1 MSQLQPRQEVILR
14 AIVLEY
20 VGGAEPVAS
29 ELITS
34 KYELGVKSATIRNEM
49 ADMSEMGY
57 LEQPHTSAGR
67 VPSDR
72 GYRYFVDYLMKPLEP
87 VSDAKSRV
95 SDAAS
100 QGEALQGLLRETTRA
115 LSRATHL
122 LSAATTIRDG
132 AITVRSP
139 LVSAIGPHQALLVLP
154 LSNGDVKNRG
164 IECPPGLTLE
174 EIGAANEALREHV
187 TGKTLRQIQRA
198 KPPAG
203 GRSPAHDKFLGI
215 VWASLRSIARELTRG
230 HLISEGEE
238 FLFGQP
244 EFQRELPL
252 LSDLID
258 KLKESDILFD
268 ALAAPGENATTVTI
282 GRENRHSDLQRL
294 SVIRQSFYVGQNEV
308 GTIAIVGPTRMP
320 YEAGIPL
327 VNFTAKA
334 LSEAL
339 TRHFG

>member
-1 MSQLQPRQEVILR
+1 MTDLAPRQQVILR

-20 VGGAEPVAS
+20 VSGAEPVAS
-29 ELITS
+29 ELLTS
-34 KYELGVKSATIRNEM
+34 KYDLGVKSATVRNEM
-49 ADMSEMGY
+49 AEMSEMGF

-67 VPSDR
+67 VPSDM
-72 GYRYFVDYLMKPLEP
+72 GYRFFVDHLIKPIEP
-87 VSDAKSRV
+87 ESATKGTVKK
-95 SDAAS
+95 AS
-100 QGEALQGLLRETTRA
+100 EEGDALQSLLRETTRA
-115 LSRATHL
+115 LSRSTHL

-132 AITVRSP
+132 TITVRSA
-139 LVSAIGPHQALLVLP
+139 LVSAMGPQKALLVLP
-154 LSNGDVKNRG
+154 LSNGDVLNRAL
-164 IECPPGLTLE
+164 ECPPGLTLD
-174 EIGAANEALREHV
+174 EIGLANEALQKEIA
-187 TGKTLRQIQRA
+187 GKTLRQLQRS

-203 GRSPAHDKFLGI
+203 RSSSLDKFLNGI
-215 VWASLRSIARELTRG
+215 WTNMRSLAKELTRG

-252 LSDLID
+252 LSDLLQTIKD
-258 KLKESDILFD
+258 SDILFD
-268 ALAAPGENATTVTI
+268 ALTSPGEPATTVTI
-282 GRENRHSDLQRL
+282 GRENKHEDLRRL
-294 SVIRQSFYVGQNEV
+294 SVIRQTFYVGHNEA
-308 GTIAIVGPTRMP
+308 GTIAIIGPTRMP

>member
-1 MSQLQPRQEVILR
+1 MSQLAPRQEVILR

-20 VGGAEPVAS
+20 VGAAEPVAS
-29 ELITS
+29 EYLTS

-49 ADMSEMGY
+49 AEMSDLGY

-72 GYRYFVDYLMKPLEP
+72 GYRYFVDYLLNPIEP
-87 VSDAKSRV
+87 QAEAAGKVK
-95 SDAAS
+95 DAAS

-132 AITVRSP
+132 GITVRNP
-139 LVSAIGPHQALLVLP
+139 LVSAIGPHQALLVVP
-154 LSNGDVKNRG
+154 LSNGDVQNRA

-187 TGKTLRQIQRA
+187 SGRTLRQVQRLKVPSA
-198 KPPAG
+198 S
-203 GRSPAHDKFLGI
+203 RSPALDKFI
-215 VWASLRSIARELTRG
+215 SVTWSNLRAMARDLTRG

-238 FLFGQP
+238 YLFGQP

-252 LSDLID
+252 LSELIETI
-258 KLKESDILFD
+258 KESNVLFD
-268 ALAAPGENATTVTI
+268 ALTAPGDAATTVTI
-282 GRENRHSDLQRL
+282 GKEHRHADLQRL
-294 SVIRQSFYVGQNEV
+294 SVIRKTFYVGETEA

-327 VNFTAKA
+327 VNFTAQA
-334 LSEAL
+334 LSSAL
-339 TRHFG
+339 TKHFG

>member
-1 MSQLQPRQEVILR
+1 MNELEPRQRVILR

-20 VGGAEPVAS
+20 VSTADPVAS
-29 ELITS
+29 ELLTS

-49 ADMSEMGY
+49 AEMSERGF

-67 VPSDR
+67 VPSDL
-72 GYRYFVDYLMKPLEP
+72 GYRYFVDNLIDIQEPKP
-87 VSDAKSRV
+87 DAKGRV
-95 SDAAS
+95 KKVSED
-100 QGEALQGLLRETTRA
+100 GEALQSLLRDMTRA

-132 AITVRSP
+132 GIVVRNAFVTA
-139 LVSAIGPHQALLVLP
+139 LGPQQALLVVP
-154 LSNGDVKNRG
+154 LSNGDVQNRAL
-164 IECPPGLTLE
+164 ECPPDLTLT
-174 EIGAANEALREHV
+174 EIGMANEALRAHV
-187 TGKTLRQIQRA
+187 SGKTLRQLQRA
-198 KPPAG
+198 KPPTG
-203 GRSPAHDKFLGI
+203 VGKESLSKFLNQLWGN
-215 VWASLRSIARELTRG
+215 LRSMARDLTRG
-230 HLISEGEE
+230 NLVSEGEE

-252 LSDLID
+252 LTDLLD
-258 KLKESDILFD
+258 SLKESDVLFD
-268 ALAAPGENATTVTI
+268 ALTSPGETATTVTI
-282 GRENRHSDLQRL
+282 GKENRHEDLHRL
-294 SVIRQSFYVGQNEV
+294 SVIRQTFYVGKSEA

-339 TRHFG
+339 TKHFG